1 MQAHIVAV
9 ADTAKDIIITEAVA
23 AAVEV
28 VVAVAI
34 KFKFTAQI

>member
-9 ADTAKDIIITEAVA
+9 ADTAKDIIITEVVA
-23 AAVEV
+23 AAV
-28 VVAVAI
+28 VAVAAAI

>member
-23 AAVEV
+23 AAV
-28 VVAVAI
+28 VAVAVVI